1 MATHRRPR
9 QPGRARTTALTAG
22 AATMLA
28 LSAAAAAQAVP
39 RDPDERPRPATEA
52 EVKQEVDRLYA
63 EAEVA
68 TERYDGA
75 REHLRRLRGETAALQ
90 DQVARG
96 RDRLNRML
104 GDLSRVADAEYRS
117 GGIDPAVQLMLS
129 SDPGGYLDR
138 ASALDRLAAQ
148 QADAMREVVA
158 QQRRLDQRRAEAA
171 ARLAELERVR
181 RAMSH
186 DRQQVQQRLADARTL
201 LSTLTAEQRARLAAE
216 DARAAAQRASRN
228 AGRLKLGA
236 LAAVDSRAATAV
248 AAATS
253 ALGSPYFYGAA
264 GPRAFDCSGL
274 TSWAWSQAGVTLPRT
289 SEEQAYAG
297 RRIPLAEARPGDLV
311 IYYGDMHHVG
321 MYVGGGTIIHA
332 PYPGAR
338 VRYESVRSMPV
349 AAVVRV

>member
-1 MATHRRPR
+1 V
-9 QPGRARTTALTAG
+9 LTAG
-22 AATMLA
+22 AATVLA
-28 LSAAAAAQAVP
+28 VSAAAAAQAVP
-39 RDPDERPRPATEA
+39 GDPDQRPRRATEE
-52 EVKQEVDRLYA
+52 EVKQHIDRLYA

-75 REHLRRLRGETAALQ
+75 RERLRRLRGETADLQ

-104 GDLSRVADAEYRS
+104 GALSRVADAQYRS

-138 ASALDRLAAQ
+138 AATLDRVSVQ
-148 QADAMREVVA
+148 QADALREVVA
-158 QQRRLDQRRAEAA
+158 EQRRLDQRRAEAA

-181 RAMSH
+181 RAMSR
-186 DRQQVQQRLADARTL
+186 DKRQVQQRLADARAL
-201 LSTLTAEQRARLAAE
+201 LATLTAEQRARLAAA
-216 DARAAAQRASRN
+216 DARAAAQRAGRG
-228 AGRLKLGA
+228 AARLKLGT
-236 LAAVDSRAATAV
+236 LAATDSRAATAV

-253 ALGSPYFYGAA
+253 ALGAPYFYGAT

-274 TSWAWSQAGVTLPRT
+274 TSWAWSRAGVTLPRT
-289 SEEQAYAG
+289 SQEQAFAG
-297 RRIPLAEARPGDLV
+297 RRVPLAEARPGDLV